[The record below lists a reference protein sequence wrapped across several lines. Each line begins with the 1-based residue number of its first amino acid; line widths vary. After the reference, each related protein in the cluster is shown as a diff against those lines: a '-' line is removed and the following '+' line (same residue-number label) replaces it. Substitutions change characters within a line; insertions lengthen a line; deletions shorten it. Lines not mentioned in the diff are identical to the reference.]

1 MSHLKMFNK
10 EIFLVE
16 LRVIG
21 AMIML
26 AGAFFEVNPLVQNLI
41 NGHYSSSAWNGI
53 IAVIIIAAVV
63 VVLKNYALAGGI
75 LGITTGVW
83 VIVLAGGVFGLSA
96 AIITLL
102 FIGGAISIL
111 AGFPKILTAYY
122 K

>member
-1 MSHLKMFNK
+1 MSYLKVFNR
-10 EIFLVE
+10 EILLVE

-26 AGAFFEVNPLVQNLI
+26 AAAFFEVNPLVQNLI
-41 NGHYSSSAWNGI
+41 NGHSSLSAWNGI

-75 LGITTGVW
+75 LGITAGVW
-83 VIVLAGGVFGLSA
+83 IIILEGGVVGVSA

-111 AGFPKILTAYY
+111 AGFPKILTSYY

>member
-1 MSHLKMFNK
+1 MFNK
-10 EIFLVE
+10 EILLVE
-16 LRVIG
+16 LRVVG

-26 AGAFFEVNPLVQNLI
+26 VGAFFEVNPLVENLI
-41 NGHYSSSAWNGI
+41 NGHSSSSVWNGI
-53 IAVIIIAAVV
+53 IVVVIIAAVV

-83 VIVLAGGVFGLSA
+83 IIVLEGGVFGVSA

-102 FIGGAISIL
+102 FIEGAISIL
-111 AGFPKILTAYY
+111 AGFPKILTSYC